1 MPLPLRDS
9 DIRLAAYQRLLAPA
23 RRCADTLIVDEL
35 GLQHGAARID
45 IAVINGHIRGVE
57 IKAEADNLMRL
68 SRQVAAYGYVVD
80 KATLIAAE
88 RHLESAVCQLPPW
101 WGVISAARN
110 RSGGITFRRLR
121 PDRVNRDADPMA
133 IVRLMW
139 RSEAVDILRGMGVD
153 EKTLRAPR
161 DVLYSTLVSS
171 VSRTRLAKIV
181 RTTLK
186 VRENW
191 RDHALSSSYGDLFPP
206 NAMS

>member
-88 RHLESAVCQLPPW
+88 RHLESAVEGLL
-101 WGVISAARN
+101 
-110 RSGGITFRRLR
+110 SGGCGLIGLIAMPILWRL
-121 PDRVNRDADPMA
+121 
-133 IVRLMW
+133 
-139 RSEAVDILRGMGVD
+139 SG
-153 EKTLRAPR
+153 
-161 DVLYSTLVSS
+161 
-171 VSRTRLAKIV
+171 
-181 RTTLK
+181 
-186 VRENW
+186 
-191 RDHALSSSYGDLFPP
+191 
-206 NAMS
+206 